1 VKYSRKRFL
10 LLFALSLFVLAAGA
24 FWYLRGRNS
33 PPIAATGGRSFSNF
47 AAIETPFYLQ
57 RDEQWKN
64 ETIGSGET
72 LAKVGCTVSSLAMA
86 LEHYGVPFTPKTLND
101 ALKRNDGY
109 TRRGWLQWNAVSRVS
124 GGKVSVRVLSRPTH
138 GELDTA
144 LEARHPVLV
153 KVFINRVIPHWVLV
167 VGKEGAEY
175 LMRDPLDDGKNL
187 KRLSGYRSDIFG
199 VRIVEPSNTR
209 RAEP

>member
-1 VKYSRKRFL
+1 VKLSRKRFL
-10 LLFALSLFVLAAGA
+10 LLFALSLLVLAAGA

-33 PPIAATGGRSFSNF
+33 PPIAAAGGKSFTNF
-47 AAIETPFYLQ
+47 VAIETPFYLQ

-86 LEHYGVPFTPKTLND
+86 LGHYGVSFTPKTLND
-101 ALKRNDGY
+101 ALKTNEGY
-109 TRRGWLQWNAVSRVS
+109 TRRGWLQWSAVSRIS
-124 GGKVSVRVLSRPTH
+124 GGKVSVRVLAKPTH
-138 GELDTA
+138 DDIDAA

-153 KVFINRVIPHWVLV
+153 KVFINHVIPHWVLV
-167 VGKEGAEY
+167 VGKEGMEY
-175 LMRDPLDDGKNL
+175 LMRDPLDEGKSL